1 MNIRLASRTL
11 AIALFCSPF
20 AIQSCY
26 AARIYNNLDTTI
38 TVNGSSASGLLG
50 GPTSVKIGPKQRS
63 ASLEWTNV
71 TEVYVTGPVNNI
83 LLRFSARSS
92 GQRPLPVDQILTV
105 CDVGFGAHARI
116 QGGNYMVVSPP
127 QNGVSCAV
135 YDSNHH
141 LIASGG

>member
-1 MNIRLASRTL
+1 MNTRLASRTL

-26 AARIYNNLDTTI
+26 AARIYNNLD
-38 TVNGSSASGLLG
+38 SAIFVQGAQVLTPVIVFQG
-50 GPTSVKIGPKQRS
+50 GDSVQLAPHQRS
-63 ASLEWTNV
+63 DSLQWTAD
-71 TEVYVTGPVNNI
+71 TGVIVSRDAKGSQNLCN
-83 LLRFSARSS
+83 
-92 GQRPLPVDQILTV
+92 
-105 CDVGFGAHARI
+105 VGFGPHAQI